1 MSCKPLKLRD
11 NTAFIFSTFLTQFH
25 NMHIKYYILTHIPTK
40 QV

>member
-11 NTAFIFSTFLTQFH
+11 NTAFIFSAFLNQFH
-25 NMHIKYYILTHIPTK
+25 NMHIKYILTHIPTK

>member
-11 NTAFIFSTFLTQFH
+11 NTAYFSAFLTQFH
-25 NMHIKYYILTHIPTK
+25 NMHIKYILAQIPTK